1 MGHILN
7 DTISEDGY
15 PNNFKVFYTTV
26 PDRNYDHELVFNQA
40 TCFFNETSKSYDV
53 FHQDNLFTSYDVDM
67 DLSGE
72 LTFSANG
79 TNLIY
84 RSNLDDEIKMYYL
97 AGYNQIFVDAV

>member
-1 MGHILN
+1 
-7 DTISEDGY
+7 
-15 PNNFKVFYTTV
+15 
-26 PDRNYDHELVFNQA
+26 
-40 TCFFNETSKSYDV
+40 
-53 FHQDNLFTSYDVDM
+53 M

-97 AGYNQIFVDAV
+97 AGYNQIFVDAVQLGATMFMDYTGVPMSLE